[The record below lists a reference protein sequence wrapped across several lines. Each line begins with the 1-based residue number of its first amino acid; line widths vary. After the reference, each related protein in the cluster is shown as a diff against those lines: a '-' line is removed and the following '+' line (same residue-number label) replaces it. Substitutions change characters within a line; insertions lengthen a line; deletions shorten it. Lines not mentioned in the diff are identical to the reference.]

1 MAIPVHGFFGPA
13 VLMLAQ
19 FGPKFSGLIREPL
32 PVYGK
37 SFTTTAVAVSL
48 VILLTNEVTTNR
60 GDQKQYLTR

>member
-1 MAIPVHGFFGPA
+1 
-13 VLMLAQ
+13 MLAQ